1 MERINPRT
9 LSGPRA
15 YFTDFDHRIVAR
27 TKNLAALRKKGE
39 RKLKALLLLKGHIV
53 CAASHLA
60 TRFAYDFFREN
71 TVLFRSEAMI
81 PALRSDKSDLSE
93 LFARKRFKG
102 KNEAVSFYKD
112 YVQTTV
118 SWELE
123 DNSGWFRDRF
133 LADLEDEKS
142 VVRRHLPEDARD
154 IVPRLVSEIRQGAL
168 LERELIDR
176 VTKGAPRKFRRL
188 LQNYRELIYHMSG
201 ARVVHCE
208 SALPQENYIDY
219 DLADLRQK
227 RARLSEQQILWKLL
241 IELVFDSLQMELL
254 PIEMLDALTFQDIML
269 IREPLLASN
278 FQKRYDEL
286 IRQVVAR
293 YDAEQ
298 DVIFDIGKLESIRA
312 DLADTFNRVLQKE
325 LPNFLRH
332 RALDQSKELASVSSS
347 VALGV
352 MGFVPGV
359 SLVTSALS
367 VMKDTPA
374 LVFNVGQTYSSIK
387 SLFNLDE
394 YYENKEKLIR
404 RKVEECEL
412 SEKATMYEMVALL
425 MDLISQRIRL

>member
-1 MERINPRT
+1 VERINPRT

-278 FQKRYDEL
+278 FQK
-286 IRQVVAR
+286 
-293 YDAEQ
+293 
-298 DVIFDIGKLESIRA
+298 
-312 DLADTFNRVLQKE
+312 VLSNFLCKFFMSKVLVEWQI
-325 LPNFLRH
+325 LPNFSYRVCSPVQFH
-332 RALDQSKELASVSSS
+332 S
-347 VALGV
+347 
-352 MGFVPGV
+352 
-359 SLVTSALS
+359 
-367 VMKDTPA
+367 
-374 LVFNVGQTYSSIK
+374 
-387 SLFNLDE
+387 
-394 YYENKEKLIR
+394 
-404 RKVEECEL
+404 
-412 SEKATMYEMVALL
+412 
-425 MDLISQRIRL
+425 